1 VLLEPCYGPSAMPDQ
16 ETAEAIKRL
25 AERVNELE
33 GHVQRC
39 IDATTELME
48 RVQALESETEV
59 VDAEA
64 VE

>member
-1 VLLEPCYGPSAMPDQ
+1 MPDQ
-16 ETAEAIKRL
+16 ETAEAIKKL

-33 GHVQRC
+33 RHVLMC
-39 IDATTELME
+39 IDATTKLME
-48 RVQALESETEV
+48 RVEALESETEV